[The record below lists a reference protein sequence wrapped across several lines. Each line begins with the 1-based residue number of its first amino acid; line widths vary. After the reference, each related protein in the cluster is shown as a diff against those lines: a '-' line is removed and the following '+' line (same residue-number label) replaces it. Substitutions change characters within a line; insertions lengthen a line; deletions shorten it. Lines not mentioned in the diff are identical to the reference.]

1 MTANSDRKQIEE
13 QAADWL
19 QVLHEGMP
27 SDSVMADFDRWMN
40 LSARHSEVYAEM
52 SESYYA
58 LDFGDGFGGS
68 LDESKGGE
76 QESEIALACSQVVP
90 IASAPKKTAASSRST
105 RRPLAY
111 VSALVGSLAV
121 AASFF
126 AVFILGQFSLPHT
139 AAELVSPIGEVKLH
153 ELADASTVHL
163 NTNTSLNIDYDVDDR
178 SLSLISGEAYF
189 SVAKDPSRPF
199 VVHTDGATVKALGT
213 EFMVHNRGAGKIR
226 VSVYE
231 SSVEVFHPQYLSD
244 AVVLEE
250 GDLLEFGPDI
260 LNPTVTSLAEDTQP
274 SWRENRLIFNNATL
288 SEVAEILGEYHRGK
302 ILIGDEVQNVRISGV
317 FHDIDAARILAD
329 IADAQNLSSLKLA
342 NHVIY
347 IY

>member
-1 MTANSDRKQIEE
+1 MTADIDIKQIEE
-13 QAADWL
+13 QAAHWL

-27 SDSVMADFDRWMN
+27 SDSVMADFDRWMA
-40 LSARHSEVYAEM
+40 LSACHSEVYAEM

-58 LDFGDGFGGS
+58 LDFDNMLAPSLGDERGS
-68 LDESKGGE
+68 ELRSN
-76 QESEIALACSQVVP
+76 STVVP
-90 IASAPKKTAASSRST
+90 IERAMNNAGSSAVVK

-111 VSALVGSLAV
+111 VSAFVGSLAV

-126 AVFILGQFSLPHT
+126 TVFILGHFSLPNSS
-139 AAELVSPIGEVKLH
+139 AELVAPVGEVKVH
-153 ELADASTVHL
+153 ELADTSTVHL
-163 NTNTSLNIDYDVDDR
+163 NTNTALNINYDTNDR

-189 SVAKDPSRPF
+189 SVAKDPRRPF

-244 AVVLEE
+244 AVVLKE
-250 GDLLEFGPDI
+250 GDFLEFGPDV
-260 LNPTVTSLAEDTQP
+260 LNPAVSSLAEGELP

-288 SEVAEILGEYHRGK
+288 AEVAEILGEYHRGK
-302 ILIGDEVQNVRISGV
+302 IMIGEEVQNIRISGV
-317 FHDIDAARILAD
+317 FHDIDAARILSD
-329 IADAQNLSSLKLA
+329 IADAQNLSSLTLA
-342 NHVIY
+342 DHVIY
-347 IY
+347 IH

>member
-1 MTANSDRKQIEE
+1 MTAESDRKQIEE

-40 LSARHSEVYAEM
+40 LSACHSEVYAEM
-52 SESYYA
+52 SESYYR
-58 LDFGDGFGGS
+58 LDLGDEFE
-68 LDESKGGE
+68 LLRDESWTGE
-76 QESEIALACSQVVP
+76 LGSSIDTDSSKVVS
-90 IASAPKKTAASSRST
+90 ISSAAKKSKAPSSAT
-105 RRPLAY
+105 RRPLVY
-111 VSALVGSLAV
+111 GSAFIGSFAV

-126 AVFILGQFSLPHT
+126 AVFILGQFSLPNPT
-139 AAELVSPIGEVKLH
+139 GELVSPIGEVKIH
-153 ELADASTVHL
+153 ELADNSTVHL
-163 NTNTSLNIDYDVDDR
+163 NTNTSLNIDYDADDR

-213 EFMVHNRGAGKIR
+213 EFLVHNRGDGKIR

-231 SSVEVFHPQYLSD
+231 SSVEVFHPQYLSN

-250 GDLLEFGPDI
+250 GNILEFGPEI
-260 LNPTVTSLAEDTQP
+260 LNPSVTALVEDEQP

-288 SEVAEILGEYHRGK
+288 VEVAEILGEYHRGK
-302 ILIGDEVQNVRISGV
+302 IMIGEEVQNVRISGV
-317 FHDIDAARILAD
+317 FHDIDAARILSD

>member
-1 MTANSDRKQIEE
+1 MTAESDRKQIEE

-27 SDSVMADFDRWMN
+27 SDAVMADFDRWMN
-40 LSARHSEVYAEM
+40 LSARHSEIYAEM
-52 SESYYA
+52 SESYYG
-58 LDFGDGFGGS
+58 LDFDDEFDLLIDKPMAGELGGTIGAA
-68 LDESKGGE
+68 DSKVVSISSAARK
-76 QESEIALACSQVVP
+76 SEVSP
-90 IASAPKKTAASSRST
+90 SAT

-111 VSALVGSLAV
+111 ASAFVGSLAV

-126 AVFILGQFSLPHT
+126 AVFILGQFSLPNGT
-139 AAELVSPIGEVKLH
+139 AELVSPIGEVKVH

-163 NTNTSLNIDYDVDDR
+163 NTNTSLNIDYDADDR

-189 SVAKDPSRPF
+189 SVAKDPNRPF

-213 EFMVHNRGAGKIR
+213 EFLVHNRGAGKIR

-231 SSVEVFHPQYLSD
+231 SSVEVFHPQYLST

-250 GDLLEFGPDI
+250 GDFLEFGPDI
-260 LNPTVTSLAEDTQP
+260 LNPSVASLAEGEQP

-288 SEVAEILGEYHRGK
+288 IEVAEILGEYHRGK
-302 ILIGDEVQNVRISGV
+302 IMIGEEVQNVRISGV
-317 FHDIDAARILAD
+317 FHDIDAARILSD
-329 IADAQNLSSLKLA
+329 IADAQGLSSLKLA